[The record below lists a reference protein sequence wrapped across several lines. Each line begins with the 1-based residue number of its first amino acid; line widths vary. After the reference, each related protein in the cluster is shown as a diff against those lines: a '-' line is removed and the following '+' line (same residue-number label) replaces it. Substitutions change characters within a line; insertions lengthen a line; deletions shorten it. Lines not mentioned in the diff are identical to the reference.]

1 VTIEERAAQI
11 WPILTFA
18 ASVRITLTYGRLAQI
33 VGGMPPGL
41 GRWMEPIQ
49 SYCIINGLPP
59 LTVLVVSDV
68 DGMPG
73 SGFVAASDV
82 PGAQARV
89 FRHDWFAMQHV
100 PTPAELADAVVRRPS
115 NGVTTAVRNTE
126 A

>member
-1 VTIEERAAQI
+1 MTVEERATQI

-18 ASVRITLTYGRLAQI
+18 ASMRVTLTYGRLAQI
-33 VGGMPPGL
+33 IGGMPPGL

-73 SGFVAASDV
+73 AGFVAASDV

-89 FRHDWFAMQHV
+89 FRHDWFGMKHV
-100 PTPAELADAVVRRPS
+100 PTPAELADAVTQCPS
-115 NGVTTAVRNTE
+115 NGIKTVGENAG